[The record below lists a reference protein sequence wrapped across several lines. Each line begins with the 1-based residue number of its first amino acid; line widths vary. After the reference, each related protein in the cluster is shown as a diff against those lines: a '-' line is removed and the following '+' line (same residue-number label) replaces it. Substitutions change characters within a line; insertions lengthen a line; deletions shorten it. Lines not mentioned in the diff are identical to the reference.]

1 MTMSKPFLTIWLA
14 SLTLMVTACDNGPQS
29 GGQKTSGPNPEA
41 SSPAGNAIDPCSL
54 LTAAEI
60 EATLGWKVAKTEPKS
75 YGATGNCTY
84 TSANPYGRK
93 GMEQVSILIGQGM
106 PDMSSAGAM
115 AQWRLKQYEGP
126 SYKDIGAIVEPVEGL
141 GVPAIRN
148 EVAGLLTLEM
158 AVGKQ
163 LVSVGVFGSL
173 EQARALGEKALA
185 RIK

>member
-1 MTMSKPFLTIWLA
+1 MKKTVSTIWLGVLLLA
-14 SLTLMVTACDNGPQS
+14 AGCDSGNKEAGQSVSAPQAAAPAENSL
-29 GGQKTSGPNPEA
+29 
-41 SSPAGNAIDPCSL
+41 DPCAL

-60 EATLGWKVAKTEPKS
+60 EAVLGWKVATTEPKS
-75 YGATGNCTY
+75 YGTTGNCTY
-84 TSANPYGRK
+84 TSANPYGK
-93 GMEQVSILIGQGM
+93 GGMQQVTLLVGQGM
-106 PDMSSAGAM
+106 PDMNSASAM

-126 SYKDIGAIVEPVEGL
+126 SYKDLGPIVEPVEGL

-173 EQARALGEKALA
+173 EQARALGEKVLM